1 MNLSKVDSYNYSFTQ
16 NSWTLFLFLESY
28 YSEVERI
35 RKAQVCASAGTV
47 PVTEPRINNYW
58 MNMASVAKK
67 SDKLWPLS

>member
-1 MNLSKVDSYNYSFTQ
+1 MI
-16 NSWTLFLFLESY
+16 Y

-47 PVTEPRINNYW
+47 PVTQPRINNYW

-67 SDKLWPLS
+67 LDKLWPLG

>member
-16 NSWTLFLFLESY
+16 KYLNFVFIFRELMIY

-47 PVTEPRINNYW
+47 PVTQPRINNYW
-58 MNMASVAKK
+58 MNMASVAK
-67 SDKLWPLS
+67 S